1 MTLSYETCFI
11 LGTPGTAHA
20 SSGTFPIGQHAAYT
34 TGGCPTDTEGLPYA
48 PGDCPTVPTAYP
60 ASGRAYPLVPCVPSK
75 LTYATER
82 IQPASKGENQQ
93 MSEYSE
99 YSEYRGLYVVSAAK
113 GA

>member
-1 MTLSYETCFI
+1 MRHVSSW
-11 LGTPGTAHA
+11 GHPGTAHA

-34 TGGCPTDTEGLPYA
+34 TGGCPTAQRGCPMPQGLPYS
-48 PGDCPTVPTAYP
+48 PYSIPSFWQSIPM
-60 ASGRAYPLVPCVPSK
+60 VPCVPSK